1 MTNNKEG
8 NRNIRIA
15 SSSCLLGQEVRYDG
29 AHKLNAYMTK
39 TLSEYFEFVPFCPEV
54 AIGLGIPRKPIHLVR
69 RERGI
74 RAVGI
79 DDPEFDVTDRLVAY
93 GKEVVKKLEG
103 VSGYIFKK
111 ASPSCGIKRV
121 KVYYEAGDPVDSGA
135 GIFAD
140 TVMRLLPELPVEEE
154 GRLMDPALRENFI
167 ERVFVYSRW
176 QELMEQGLS
185 AASLVDFHSRHKFAI
200 LAHDEAA
207 YRALGSVVANVGKS
221 DIDSVASRYIA
232 MLMAALNRMATPK
245 THANVLMHIMGFVK
259 QHLDSADKA
268 ELLDVIDA
276 YRLEQVP
283 LIVPITLIKHYLR
296 RYPNPYMD
304 RQYYLNPHPKELML
318 RNHI

>member
-1 MTNNKEG
+1 MTNSKEG

-69 RERGI
+69 GERGI

-79 DDPEFDVTDRLVAY
+79 KNPELDVTDKLVDY
-93 GKEVVKKLEG
+93 GEEVVRKLEG
-103 VSGYIFKK
+103 ISGYIFKK
-111 ASPSCGIKRV
+111 ASPSCGIERV
-121 KVYYEAGDPVDSGA
+121 KVYNEAGNTVDSSA
-135 GIFAD
+135 GIFAG

-154 GRLMDPALRENFI
+154 GRLMDPRLRENFI
-167 ERVFVYSRW
+167 ERVFVYRRW
-176 QELMEQGLS
+176 QELVARGLT
-185 AASLVDFHSRHKFAI
+185 AATLVEFHTRHKFTI
-200 LAHDEAA
+200 LAHDEPA
-207 YRALGSVVANVGKS
+207 YRELGGVVANAGKR
-221 DIDSVASRYIA
+221 DIDSIAGRYVGMLTVA
-232 MLMAALNRMATPK
+232 LKRMATPK
-245 THANVLMHIMGFVK
+245 THANVLTHVMGFFK
-259 QHLDSADKA
+259 QHLDGADKA

-296 RYPNPYMD
+296 RHPDPYMD
-304 RQYYLNPHPKELML
+304 QQYYLNPHPKELML

>member
-1 MTNNKEG
+1 VTNSKEG

-15 SSSCLLGQEVRYDG
+15 SSSCLLGQEVRYNG

-39 TLSEYFEFVPFCPEV
+39 SLSEYFEFVPFCPEV
-54 AIGLGIPRKPIHLVR
+54 AIGLGIPRKPIRLVQG
-69 RERGI
+69 ERGI

-79 DDPEFDVTDRLVAY
+79 KNPELDVTDKLVTY
-93 GKEVVKKLEG
+93 GEEVVTKLQG
-103 VSGYIFKK
+103 ISGYIFKK
-111 ASPSCGIKRV
+111 ASPSCGIERV
-121 KVYYEAGDPVDSGA
+121 KVYNEAGNPVDSSA
-135 GIFAD
+135 GIFAG

-154 GRLMDPALRENFI
+154 GRLMDPRLRENFI
-167 ERVFVYSRW
+167 ERVFVYRRW
-176 QELMEQGLS
+176 QELVEQGLT
-185 AASLVDFHSRHKFAI
+185 AATLVGFHTRHKFTI
-200 LAHDEAA
+200 LAHDEPA
-207 YRALGSVVANVGKS
+207 YRELGGVVANAGKG
-221 DIDSVASRYIA
+221 DIDSIASRYVGT
-232 MLMAALNRMATPK
+232 LMAALKRMATPK

-296 RYPNPYMD
+296 RHPDPYMD
-304 RQYYLNPHPKELML
+304 QQYYLNPHPMELML